1 MQNLFPPENSDFYGR
16 EDRRAG
22 FDDSRDERKMKKQNN
37 LLKKIF

>member
-22 FDDSRDERKMKKQNN
+22 FDDSRYERKMKKTKQF
-37 LLKKIF
+37 I